1 MPATATATCTRC
13 NGSGQYNGTRRDGS
27 SYTAPCFACQGY
39 SAGYRGPRAR
49 FPRLAPTPVDVAAR
63 SPLPALGMARGPAAI
78 AAFGAAE
85 PAAYAWLVTS
95 QEAGNEFAMSLLRG
109 ISRYGNL
116 TPRQLAA
123 VQRNLPKEAQVAAV
137 VDIGASLRQQV
148 ADTGAGFAIVPA
160 PVFTP
165 RTDVPIAT
173 PVQVTI
179 DAGPLRAALDAAA
192 ASGLRKVRLDL
203 GAVTFKRTGPTF
215 RAGGEGHILCYHAGS
230 YCGRIDRANVWH
242 ARLGVSVSA
251 EAMAAFTLAATDPE
265 AAARAHG
272 ADTTRCSCCRRTLTD
287 PVSVMQGIG
296 PVCIERFGWR
306 LR

>member
-1 MPATATATCTRC
+1 LGIAHPTRAGALALTAFAAAQPAEY
-13 NGSGQYNGTRRDGS
+13 Q
-27 SYTAPCFACQGY
+27 
-39 SAGYRGPRAR
+39 
-49 FPRLAPTPVDVAAR
+49 
-63 SPLPALGMARGPAAI
+63 
-78 AAFGAAE
+78 
-85 PAAYAWLVTS
+85 WLVTG
-95 QEAGNEFAMSLLRG
+95 QAAGNTFAMSLLSG
-109 ISRYGNL
+109 IARYGNL

-123 VQRNLPKEAQVAAV
+123 VQRNLPAAPLAIDSATLAAAPLAIDSATLAAAQVHETDTA
-137 VDIGASLRQQV
+137 IGRTPEGEPVTQAQVLAGTPVLLSSLVPTWNR
-148 ADTGAGFAIVPA
+148 APDPA
-160 PVFTP
+160 PAP
-165 RTDVPIAT
+165 
-173 PVQVTI
+173 VTI

-203 GAVTFKRTGPTF
+203 GPVTFKRTGPTF
-215 RAGGEGHILCYHAGS
+215 RAGGEGHILCYHAGT

-242 ARLGVSVSA
+242 RAVGDPA
-251 EAMAAFTLAATDPE
+251 GPDAMAAFTLAAADPE